1 MSLNHGVKDFS
12 GGNSVGGVT
21 GGFRRSTALTGVFK
35 HGLKFL
41 FAHVL
46 VVPDLIQ
53 VGSDVDVGSE
63 EQNVVN

>member
-1 MSLNHGVKDFS
+1 MSLNQGVKEFS
-12 GGNSVGGVT
+12 GGNSVRDVASD
-21 GGFRRSTALTGVFK
+21 FLRSTTLTGVFK
-35 HGLKFL
+35 HSLKFL

-46 VVPDLIQ
+46 VIPDLIQ